1 MPAKSL
7 VLPDSRVA
15 PSLPPIAPEG
25 PAPALL
31 RPGPY
36 LSCKRVLDVC
46 VALVLLVPAAPL
58 ILVAAL
64 LVKLTSRGPAFYAQT
79 RLGLHGQPFRI
90 YKIRTMVVDS
100 EKDGACWSVPGDPR
114 VTAVGR
120 LLRKTHLD
128 ELPQLWNVLCG
139 DMSLVGPRPE
149 RPEFVP
155 VLELAVPR
163 YRERM
168 LIRPG
173 LTGLAQV
180 QLPPDTDLESVR
192 RKLACDLFYVRHAGL
207 WLDLRLLLTTAFYL
221 VGTSCGLP
229 CRLLRIP
236 RGVVVEDHYSRLVD
250 EVPAVRRVRGAG
262 ILPAGSL
269 GRQDACPTPNGPA
282 VS

>member
-7 VLPDSRVA
+7 VLADPR
-15 PSLPPIAPEG
+15 IAPPL
-25 PAPALL
+25 PAVTCEAVPSLL
-31 RPGPY
+31 RPGSY
-36 LSCKRVLDVC
+36 LSHKRVVDVC
-46 VALVLLVPAAPL
+46 IALVLLVPAAPL
-58 ILVAAL
+58 ILVALL
-64 LVKLTSRGPAFYAQT
+64 LVKLTSRGPALYSQT
-79 RLGLHGQPFRI
+79 RLGRDGQPFRI

-100 EKDGACWSVPGDPR
+100 EKNGACWSLPGDPR

-128 ELPQLWNVLCG
+128 ELPQLWNVLRG

-155 VLELAVPR
+155 ALEHAVPR

-168 LIRPG
+168 LVRPG

-192 RKLACDLFYVRHAGL
+192 RKLACDLFYVRHASL
-207 WLDLRLLLTTAFYL
+207 WLDLRLLVTTAFYL
-221 VGTSCGLP
+221 VGSCRLP

-236 RGVVVEDHYSRLVD
+236 GGATVEDHYRRLAD
-250 EVPAVRRVRGAG
+250 S
-262 ILPAGSL
+262 SL
-269 GRQDACPTPNGPA
+269 GQRPSANGQKEREGSPSGRLPRA
-282 VS
+282 ESR